1 VCKDP
6 HTQPNLLFVATQ
18 TKEKRERE
26 EREERRRAI
35 FKVINPGIFP
45 VINNI
50 WLVGY

>member
-18 TKEKRERE
+18 KKRERE
-26 EREERRRAI
+26 REREEKEEEQSSRLSIRVSA
-35 FKVINPGIFP
+35 VIY
-45 VINNI
+45 NI